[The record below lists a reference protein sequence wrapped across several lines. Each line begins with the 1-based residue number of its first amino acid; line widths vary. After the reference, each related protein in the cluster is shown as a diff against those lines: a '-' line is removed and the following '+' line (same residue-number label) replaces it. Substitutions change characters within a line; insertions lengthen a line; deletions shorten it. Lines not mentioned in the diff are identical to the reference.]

1 MYGQCVFETI
11 AVQNAKPCLLDLHI
25 TRLLKGANVLGIPAD
40 GDTIIDEV
48 TQLSSSVELGI
59 VRINLTMGEGGR
71 GYQNPSSPSPTRIIT
86 LHEYPIYPKA
96 NWQEG
101 IKIGLADIEL
111 AEQPLLAGIKHGN
124 RLEQIIARNQW
135 LPDWQEAL
143 LLDTN
148 KHIIE
153 GTQSNVF
160 LVKNKQLITPNLDKA
175 GVAGVMRHC
184 VINEAQKSGLETLK
198 QQVRIE
204 DVEQADEVFLTNSV
218 IGIWPVKQFR
228 ETRYNSIQVST
239 NLLKNIIKNEFIP
252 TI

>member
-71 GYQNPSSPSPTRIIT
+71 GYQNPSSPSSTRIIT
-86 LHEYPIYPKA
+86 LHEYPTYPKA

-124 RLEQIIARNQW
+124 RLE
-135 LPDWQEAL
+135 
-143 LLDTN
+143 
-148 KHIIE
+148 
-153 GTQSNVF
+153 
-160 LVKNKQLITPNLDKA
+160 TPNLDKA
-175 GVAGVMRHC
+175 GVAGVMRQC

>member
-1 MYGQCVFETI
+1 M
-11 AVQNAKPCLLDLHI
+11 
-25 TRLLKGANVLGIPAD
+25 
-40 GDTIIDEV
+40 
-48 TQLSSSVELGI
+48 
-59 VRINLTMGEGGR
+59 
-71 GYQNPSSPSPTRIIT
+71 
-86 LHEYPIYPKA
+86 
-96 NWQEG
+96 
-101 IKIGLADIEL
+101 
-111 AEQPLLAGIKHGN
+111 AGIKHGN

-175 GVAGVMRHC
+175 GVAGVMRQC
-184 VINEAQKSGLETLK
+184 VISEAQKTGLETLK
-198 QQVRIE
+198 QLVRIE

-239 NLLKNIIKNEFIP
+239 NLLKSIIKNEFIP